1 MRHRPFLRPL
11 LAALLLLLLLPLLP
25 AGPAAGGEAE
35 VAAFARQL
43 RLRDVDSF
51 AEAVAAVRA
60 TGRLPRR
67 YVTKD
72 EAEGLGWRPG
82 SDLCDSAPG
91 RAIGGD
97 RFGNRERRLPE
108 KRGRRWFE
116 ADLDFACGRRGAKRL
131 VWSSDGLV
139 YVTIDHYETF
149 REVPP

>member
-43 RLRDVDSF
+43 RLRDVDGF
-51 AEAVAAVRA
+51 AEALAAVRA

-91 RAIGGD
+91 RVIGGD
-97 RFGNRERRLPE
+97 RFGNRERWLPE

-139 YVTIDHYETF
+139 YVTTDHYETF
-149 REVPP
+149 RKVPP

>member
-1 MRHRPFLRPL
+1 MRRHRLALLRPL
-11 LAALLLLLLLPLLP
+11 LAVLLLLLP
-25 AGPAAGGEAE
+25 AGLAAGGEAE

-43 RLRDVDSF
+43 RLRDVDGF

-72 EAEGLGWRPG
+72 EAEELGWRPG
-82 SDLCDSAPG
+82 EDLCDSAPG

-97 RFGNRERRLPE
+97 RFGNRERRLPHQ
-108 KRGRRWFE
+108 RGRRWFE

-139 YVTIDHYETF
+139 YVTPDHYETF

>member
-1 MRHRPFLRPL
+1 MRHHPFLRPL
-11 LAALLLLLLLPLLP
+11 LAALLLLLPLLP
-25 AGPAAGGEAE
+25 AGPAAGEAE

-43 RLRDVDSF
+43 RLRDVDGF

-91 RAIGGD
+91 RVIGGD

-139 YVTIDHYETF
+139 YVTTDHYETF